1 MASSAPT
8 YDYVFPAADSIAAQ
22 QAIGSTTIDQASLM
36 QQINTSESGNLFD
49 SLNTATGNS
58 AQALTYGMYMYR
70 NKTISDIASDL
81 TQKNKAINNGA
92 SDTYA
97 RQGEI
102 DEWQTQNK
110 LDTFFFLQCLFLYLT
125 IMIIFIF
132 LQRYAA
138 IPSSTFRL
146 ISGLLTLILIGILF
160 NRAYYTSQK
169 RDKRFWNRRYIG
181 LQEGGVTPPAPNS
194 SSS

>member
-1 MASSAPT
+1 MAAPS

-22 QAIGSTTIDQASLM
+22 QAIGSATIDPTSLM
-36 QQINTSESGNLFD
+36 NQISTSEAGNLYD
-49 SLNTATGNS
+49 SLNTAAGNS
-58 AQALTYGMYMYR
+58 SQALTYGMYMYR

-81 TQKNKAINNGA
+81 TKKNLSVNNGA

-102 DEWQTQNK
+102 DEWQAQNK

-125 IMIIFIF
+125 SVIILIF
-132 LQRYAA
+132 LQRFGI
-138 IPSSTFRL
+138 IPSSTIQMFIAL
-146 ISGLLTLILIGILF
+146 FTIVLIGILW
-160 NRAYYTSQK
+160 NRAYYTSQL
-169 RDKRFWNRRYIG
+169 RDKRYWNRRYLG
-181 LQEGGVTPPAPNS
+181 LKDGGVYKAQSCS